1 MTALGHWL
9 QEELRARDLSLQSAS
24 TYSGVSIATISD
36 IIRKNHVPRLET
48 LFRLADYFDTP
59 REQVVRLAAQMP
71 LEPDRPSE
79 DDDYMVAE
87 LLEEFRRVPDEW
99 KQVVLDQ
106 VAWLR
111 RLAEQPPARILGE
124 EDDEA
129 ERQAKT
135 QPA

>member
-1 MTALGHWL
+1 MTALGQWL
-9 QEELRARDLSLQSAS
+9 QDELRRRDLSLQSAS

-71 LEPDRPSE
+71 LESDESDG
-79 DDDYMVAE
+79 DDEIMVAE
-87 LLEEFRRVPDEW
+87 LLEEFRKVPDAW
-99 KQVVLDQ
+99 KPVVLDQ

-111 RLAEQPPARILGE
+111 RLAEQPPAHIIGE
-124 EDDEA
+124 ENSEA
-129 ERQAKT
+129 ERQAET
-135 QPA
+135 QTA

>member
-1 MTALGHWL
+1 MTALSQWL
-9 QEELRARDLSLQSAS
+9 QDELRRRDLSLQSAS

-71 LEPDRPSE
+71 LEPGESNE
-79 DDDYMVAE
+79 NEEFMVAE
-87 LLEEFRRVPDEW
+87 LLEEFRKVPDAW

-111 RLAEQPPARILGE
+111 RLAEQPPARIIGE
-124 EDDEA
+124 ENEA
-129 ERQAKT
+129 ERQAET
-135 QPA
+135 RTA